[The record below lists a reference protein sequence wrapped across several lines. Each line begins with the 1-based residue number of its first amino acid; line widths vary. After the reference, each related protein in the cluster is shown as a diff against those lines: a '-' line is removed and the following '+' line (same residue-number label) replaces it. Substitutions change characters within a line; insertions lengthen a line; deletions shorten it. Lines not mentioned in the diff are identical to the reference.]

1 MAAIGSILL
10 GLIVCHPP
18 HYSLFFLLNL
28 VMNDGLLWYM
38 GGPGPGT
45 STSTRMGMVLGAY
58 GSRWQR
64 EYWSSA
70 FVGCAVSESGGG
82 EVG

>member
-1 MAAIGSILL
+1 
-10 GLIVCHPP
+10 
-18 HYSLFFLLNL
+18 
-28 VMNDGLLWYM
+28 MNDGLLWYM

-82 EVG
+82 EVLRVGAHCRGFVAAVTLLRERER